1 MKKIVIIP
9 SFANSHIL
17 DQWIDNMV
25 KSIQPTH
32 IIINEG
38 LFPQGPENKGHVDS
52 KEFLDKYFV
61 EGEFSK
67 NKRSFDWSKTNDI
80 VFVKNQLYKN
90 TKIYLHSIDYTDNN
104 ANKCFL
110 QGISHGLNFINVER
124 GDIIFPLEPD
134 AFLLESDF
142 EVIQHE
148 IEELRPGHGLKCL
161 WRDFVGSQY
170 YCENVNEV
178 ASPKIRRFCYCFDN
192 MDNFLRAMDG
202 FMSQDYPLLTKTDVF
217 WIRHYPWFVYDKWKE
232 LRFDLIYRSNPD
244 YWRDFDRG
252 LFEIKTQSQIYLEN
266 GFATDLITV
275 RPSRQHHDPTRYVK
289 FIDCQHPEAIKTHPC
304 YLKN

>member
-32 IIINEG
+32 IIINES
-38 LFPQGPENKGHVDS
+38 LFPNGPENKGHVTN
-52 KEFLDKYFV
+52 KWFWEEYTHHNK
-61 EGEFSK
+61 GEVGFDFEK
-67 NKRSFDWSKTNDI
+67 TLEIRNQKRLQYPS
-80 VFVKNQLYKN
+80 L
-90 TKIYLHSIDYTDNN
+90 KIYIDSIVH
-104 ANKCFL
+104 NKIHPDECFL
-110 QGISHGLNFINVER
+110 HAISHGLSAIDVER

-142 EVIQHE
+142 DVIQRE
-148 IEELRPGHGLKCL
+148 IEQLQPGHGLKCL

-202 FMSQDYPLLTKTDVF
+202 FMSQDYPLLTKTDAF

-232 LRFDLIYRSNPD
+232 LRFDLIYRSLPE
-244 YWRDFDRG
+244 YWKDFDRG
-252 LFEIKTQSQIYLEN
+252 LFEIKIQSQIYLEN

-289 FIDCQHPEAIKTHPC
+289 FIDCQHPEAIKTHHC
-304 YLKN
+304 YLK